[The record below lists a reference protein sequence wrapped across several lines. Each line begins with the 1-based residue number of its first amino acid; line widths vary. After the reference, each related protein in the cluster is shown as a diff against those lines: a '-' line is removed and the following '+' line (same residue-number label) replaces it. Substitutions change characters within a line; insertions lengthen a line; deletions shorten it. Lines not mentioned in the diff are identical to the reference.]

1 MSKDPENR
9 NGERPAGEPYDRRE
23 IDRRDFLIRTAKVGV
38 ALAAT
43 GGAGYFLYDPAGP
56 TASSEKSSTAL
67 PDFSVPEAGRKIAIV
82 TGDDRAKSLAAG
94 LKALGGIETFIR
106 KGDRVLVKVNAAFAS
121 PPALCATTN
130 PELVSEL
137 VRLCLK
143 AGAAS
148 VAVTDNPI
156 NHPDSCFALSGIGEA
171 ARTAGASLIL
181 PADSLFSNLTVPGT
195 RFIRDWPVFLGPFRG
210 VTKLI
215 GVAPVK
221 DHHRSGASMSMKNW
235 YGLMGGRRNI
245 FHQDIHTFIKDLAI
259 MVKPTLV
266 VLDGTFTMISNGPT
280 GGSMSD
286 LKKTGTMILSTD
298 QVAADAAGA
307 VLLGKNPAD
316 LPYIGKAAIA
326 GAGTADFE
334 SLGPFRVAAG

>member
-1 MSKDPENR
+1 MSNDSENKS
-9 NGERPAGEPYDRRE
+9 GERHAHEAYRRHA
-23 IDRRDFLIRTAKVGV
+23 IDRRDFLIRSTKVGV

-43 GGAGYFLYDPAGP
+43 GAAGYFLHDPAGP
-56 TASSEKSSTAL
+56 APSSEKSSTSL
-67 PDFSVPEAGRKIAIV
+67 PDFSVPAAGGKIAIV
-82 TGDDRAKSLAAG
+82 TGGDRAKSLDSG
-94 LKALGGIETFIR
+94 LKALGGLESFIR
-106 KGDRVLVKVNAAFAS
+106 KGDRVLIKVNAAFAS

-148 VAVTDNPI
+148 VSVTDNPI
-156 NHPDSCFALSGIGEA
+156 NNPESCFTLSGIGEA

-181 PADSLFSNLTVPGT
+181 PRDSLFSNLTVPGA
-195 RFIRDWPVFLGPFRG
+195 RFIRNWPVFLGPFQG
-210 VTKLI
+210 ITKLI

-286 LKKTGTMILSTD
+286 LKKTDTLIVSTD

-307 VLLGKNPAD
+307 VLLGKSPAD
-316 LPYIGKAAIA
+316 LPFIGKAAEA
-326 GAGTADFE
+326 GAGTMDFE
-334 SLGPFRVAAG
+334 SLRPFRLSTG